1 MIEKRICPPARAV
14 LSDSP
19 GIGSLN
25 GLSGS
30 GGNGV
35 RCLGGLGGFG
45 VSRLATAIVGHGDG
59 HNRSGI
65 GCCQQRRDNVGLQR
79 VRHEHVRW
87 QRARRLNLVRDVMV
101 QQA

>member
-14 LSDSP
+14 LIDSP
-19 GIGSLN
+19 GVGSLN

-35 RCLGGLGGFG
+35 RRLGGFG

-59 HNRSGI
+59 HSRSGI
-65 GCCQQRRDNVGLQR
+65 GCCRQRVGLQR
-79 VRHEHVRW
+79 VRQDV
-87 QRARRLNLVRDVMV
+87 LVP
-101 QQA
+101 QAQSFVT